1 MKKLIALL
9 LALVMVLALAA
20 CAAKTEPAKT
30 ETTTETTTT
39 TEEITTTEE
48 APAEET
54 PAAETTGEKMYIPVM
69 AKGFQH
75 QFWQAVAAGSAA
87 AAEDYNVDIY
97 FDGPASETEI
107 DAQVNM
113 VKNELAKNP
122 KAMALAAL
130 STDAVTEILEECAE
144 KNIPVIGF
152 DSGVPGDTT
161 GAVKATACTNNEN
174 AAAIAAD
181 KFNENE
187 TVVEAMKNATS
198 DNPVIIG
205 CLSQDAVSASV
216 TGRTTGFV
224 DEMAKIAETYQPG
237 KVSIEGH
244 AKWEK
249 KVDAPA
255 IIIEVAI
262 SATTEATAVQTAA
275 NSLLGMNP
283 VAIFCS
289 NEGAVTGFLA
299 AVSDGEDL
307 AEGGKYAGLVVA
319 GFDAGAAQKNAVR
332 QGWFYGSV
340 TQDPY
345 QIGYKAVELA
355 VKAANGE
362 AVEDVDTGAQWYD
375 ASNIDDEMIAMLVY
389 D

>member
-9 LALVMVLALAA
+9 LAMLMVFTLVA
-20 CAAKTEPAKT
+20 CGSKT
-30 ETTTETTTT
+30 ETPA
-39 TEEITTTEE
+39 EESNT
-48 APAEET
+48 PAEET
-54 PAAETTGEKMYIPVM
+54 APAADGEKLFIPVM

-75 QFWQAVAAGSAA
+75 QFWQAVKAGSEAA
-87 AAEDYNVDIY
+87 ANDFGVEIY

-113 VKNELAKNP
+113 VKTEMAKNP
-122 KAMALAAL
+122 KALALAAL
-130 STDAVTEILEECAE
+130 STEAVTEILEECAE
-144 KNIPVIGF
+144 KGIPVIGF

-161 GAVKATACTNNEN
+161 GAVKATACTTNET
-174 AAAIAAD
+174 AAAIAAE
-181 KFNENE
+181 KFGENA
-187 TVVEAMKNATS
+187 TIVDAMKNATS

-224 DEMAKIAETYQPG
+224 EKMYEIAESYQPG
-237 KVSIEGH
+237 KVSVEGH
-244 AKWEK
+244 SIWEN
-249 KVDAPA
+249 KVDSPA
-255 IIIEVAI
+255 IIIRVEI

-275 NSLLGMNP
+275 NALLGLNP
-283 VAIFCS
+283 TAIFCS

-307 AEGGKYAGLVVA
+307 AEGGKYENLIVA

-375 ASNIDDEMIAMLVY
+375 ASNIDDEMIALLVY

>member
-30 ETTTETTTT
+30 ETTDTKTEQTT
-39 TEEITTTEE
+39 TEETKTEDP
-48 APAEET
+48 APAE
-54 PAAETTGEKMYIPVM
+54 ETTGEKMYIPVM

-75 QFWQAVAAGSAA
+75 QFWQAVAKGSEDAA
-87 AAEDYNVDIY
+87 KDLGVEIY

-113 VKNELAKNP
+113 VKTELAKNP

-224 DEMAKIAETYQPG
+224 NEMAKIAETYQPG

-262 SATTEATAVQTAA
+262 SATTEATAVQTRCWKRHTTERRCRR
-275 NSLLGMNP
+275 LQQLRRWQP
-283 VAIFCS
+283 RRP
-289 NEGAVTGFLA
+289 E
-299 AVSDGEDL
+299 
-307 AEGGKYAGLVVA
+307 
-319 GFDAGAAQKNAVR
+319 Q
-332 QGWFYGSV
+332 QPGSRSG
-340 TQDPY
+340 TDP
-345 QIGYKAVELA
+345 G
-355 VKAANGE
+355 
-362 AVEDVDTGAQWYD
+362 
-375 ASNIDDEMIAMLVY
+375 
-389 D
+389 